1 MRDWGP
7 EGFQSR
13 VDASW
18 KPFVRAAEGWIEV
31 VTRSG
36 AAAVEQVYREM
47 LDGRTAPD
55 QGYVLS
61 L

>member
-1 MRDWGP
+1 MRHWGP
-7 EGFQSR
+7 EGFQGR

-18 KPFVRAAEGWIEV
+18 KPFVGAAEGWIEV

-47 LDGRTAPD
+47 LEGRTAPD